1 MIEISSQMR
10 EFVNFAQDA
19 VANDAKNAIARLGA
33 KASRFSAFSIG
44 AAADGDSV
52 GKLRRTAASKNAN
65 NTVRAEFR
73 RTVANMFGGEDK
85 IPENVRA
92 AMSLKDYAR
101 GKPLTADRILDVY
114 AAIKDHI
121 SGLKD
126 AAFESGTLRAVDVA
140 DTCADKFVEKFQ
152 AKFNVRLGAA
162 VASNLKRALLLC
174 AANALDDNAV
184 KGGEAA
190 VKKFARNLNSSFK
203 YTLTAL
209 GFDTATRMVDVPR
222 IKNLMKDELHMRGA
236 VFALLDKDGNVD
248 VDHFDARLA
257 IFNDAW
263 LTRNSSGLLRPNL
276 DSRAPEAVKALQAEF
291 VRTARVKVSDAARE
305 EVKAFYAANPD
316 KIPAALRADRREA
329 DVYVQLVQK
338 YVTSKGADE
347 IGARLAAGDANAKID
362 VAAKLRDFN
371 GFMDSIYAAAKGDK
385 DLLALVEKFA
395 GNIAF
400 NAVGELRS
408 LESIKEKF
416 IEPVRANLEELRS
429 VAGGNAAILK
439 AGVDALVQS
448 EMTPFKKGVFTKLAN
463 GAKTLSLADLDSVSA
478 RSTSV
483 QIAKA
488 FTGMYAKFKKSIA
501 AADYNDPLS
510 RAERNAYTL
519 FFSGVV
525 MSRLDAK
532 DKERMLMMFASKAA
546 GSASNIMQTL
556 VTGGADLSQDEISD
570 LQEAVQMMRKCSTFI
585 ADDLSLDADVF
596 AVNEVDDEMTA
607 ESIPDE
613 IKAQFAGLVKDI
625 QE

>member
-19 VANDAKNAIARLGA
+19 VANNAKNSVARLGA
-33 KASRFSAFSIG
+33 KESRFSAFSIG
-44 AAADGDSV
+44 AATDGDSV
-52 GKLRRTAASKNAN
+52 GKLRRSTVSKNAN

-73 RTVANMFGGEDK
+73 RTVAQMFGGENR
-85 IPENVRA
+85 IPANVLD
-92 AMSLKDYAR
+92 AMNMKDYER

-121 SGLKD
+121 EGLKN
-126 AAFESGTLRAVDVA
+126 AAFESGTLRAIDAA
-140 DTCADKFVEKFQ
+140 DTAADKFVEKFQ
-152 AKFNVRLGAA
+152 AKHGVRLGAA

-174 AANALDDNAV
+174 SANALDDNAV
-184 KGGEAA
+184 KGGDAA
-190 VKKFARNLNSSFK
+190 VKKFARALNSSFK

-209 GFDTATRMVDVPR
+209 GFDAATRMVDIPR

-236 VFALLDKDGNVD
+236 VFSLLDKDGNVD

-263 LTRNSSGLLRPNL
+263 LKRESSGLLRPNL
-276 DSRAPEAVKALQAEF
+276 DSRSPEAVRALQAEF
-291 VRTARVKVSDAARE
+291 VRTAKVKVSDTARE

-316 KIPAALRADRREA
+316 KIPAALRADRRES

-347 IGARLAAGDANAKID
+347 TGARLAAGDANAKID

-385 DLLALVEKFA
+385 DLLTLVEKFV

-400 NAVGELRS
+400 NAAGELRS
-408 LESIKEKF
+408 LESIKKKF
-416 IEPVRANLEELRS
+416 IEPVRANLQELRS

-439 AGVDALVQS
+439 AGVDALIQS

-463 GAKTLSLADLDSVSA
+463 GAKTMSLADLDSVSA

-501 AADYNDPLS
+501 AGDYNDPLS

-532 DKERMLMMFASKAA
+532 DKERMVMMFASKAA
-546 GSASNIMQTL
+546 GNASNIMQTL
-556 VTGGADLSQDEISD
+556 VTGGTDLSQDEISD

-585 ADDLSLDADVF
+585 ADDLSLDADTF
-596 AVNEVDDEMTA
+596 AVNEVDEEMTA

-625 QE
+625 Q